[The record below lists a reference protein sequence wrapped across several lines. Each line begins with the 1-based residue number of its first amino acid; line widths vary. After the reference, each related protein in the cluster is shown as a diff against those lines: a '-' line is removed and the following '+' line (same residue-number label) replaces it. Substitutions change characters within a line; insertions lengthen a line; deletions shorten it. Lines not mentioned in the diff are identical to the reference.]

1 MAAAKRAPTPMTPG
15 IRVDGMWKKFKRG
28 HVHDSLRDLIPAL
41 ARRAAGRRP
50 VGDDLAEKEFWALSD
65 VSFDV
70 QPGDALGV
78 IGHNGAGKSTLLKI
92 VNQII
97 RPTRGYTE
105 IRGRVGSL
113 IEISAG
119 FHPDLTGRQN
129 VFLQG
134 AIIGMS
140 SAEISRKFDQI
151 VDFSGIEKFIDT
163 PVKRYS
169 SGMNARLGFAI
180 AAHLDTEVLIIDEV
194 LAVGDLSFQDRAFGR
209 ILEMGTS
216 GIPVVLVTHQ
226 LERMTQLCT
235 KAILLDQGRVVRAG
249 TPEECVQ
256 TYASAVFGGGDKGL
270 HLPYRL
276 LEVEALTPSPVASG
290 SHARYRVRGEVDPG
304 APPIYDLL
312 VRVRSARSG
321 RVVFSTLGLNCGVG
335 TLGPGPFEI
344 DVELQ
349 ANVGQGIY
357 TVETAVTDTSRRQ
370 TVATGPSA
378 HLRVSQS
385 TTFGGWIQMN
395 PVMRVV
401 GQQQRAPRLV
411 VAAEG

>member
-1 MAAAKRAPTPMTPG
+1 MAAAKGTASPTTPG

-28 HVHDSLRDLIPAL
+28 HVHDSLRDLIPAM
-41 ARRAAGRRP
+41 ARRMVGRRP
-50 VGDDLAEKEFWALSD
+50 AGEELTEKEFWALSD

-97 RPTRGYTE
+97 RPTRGFTE

-129 VFLQG
+129 VYLQG
-134 AIIGMS
+134 AVIGMS

-151 VDFSGIEKFIDT
+151 VEFSGIEKFIDT
-163 PVKRYS
+163 PVKKYS

-235 KAILLDQGRVVRAG
+235 KAILLDQGRVVKTG

-256 TYASAVFGGGDKGL
+256 TYANAVYGGGDRGA
-270 HLPYRL
+270 HLPFRIV
-276 LEVEALTPSPVASG
+276 EVEPLTPSPVPSG
-290 SHARYRVRGEVDPG
+290 GHVRYRVRGEVDPG

-312 VRVRSARSG
+312 VRVRAARSG
-321 RVVFSTLGLNCGVG
+321 RVVFSTLGINCGIG
-335 TLGPGPFEI
+335 ALGPGAFEI

-349 ANVGQGIY
+349 VNVGQGIY
-357 TVETAVTDTSRRQ
+357 MLETCVNDTSRRQ
-370 TVATGPSA
+370 VVANGPSV
-378 HLRVSQS
+378 HLSVSQS
-385 TTFGGWIQMN
+385 TTFAGGIQMN

-401 GQQQRAPRLV
+401 GKQQRAPRLV
-411 VAAEG
+411 VAGEG